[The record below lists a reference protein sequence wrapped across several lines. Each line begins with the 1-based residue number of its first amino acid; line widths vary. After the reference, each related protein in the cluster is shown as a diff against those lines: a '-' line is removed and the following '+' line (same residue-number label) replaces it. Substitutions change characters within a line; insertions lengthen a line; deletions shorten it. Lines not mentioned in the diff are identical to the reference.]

1 MHGNIINVTI
11 TIITNNI
18 STKNNNNN
26 ENNNN
31 NNNNN
36 NEICKKNVVTI
47 RHLSRSNVNINDKLQ
62 QYQQKYQHQ

>member
-26 ENNNN
+26 EN